1 MGMKEINRS
10 RYRAERKKQSRKKK
24 EMKELTHGRKVKRK
38 KKKKHCW
45 VLAGILTAEERK
57 EKKQLI
63 IS

>member
-10 RYRAERKKQSRKKK
+10 RYTAGRKKQSRKKK

-38 KKKKHCW
+38 KKKHCW
-45 VLAGILTAEERK
+45 VLAGILTAEESK